1 MNKNLSILIAIMI
14 LSAACLSGRT
24 TQAKTYYKW
33 TDKTGRVH
41 LTDHQPSSGEA
52 ASVKE
57 VEGKER
63 APESPRGLFG
73 SQKMGVGDVDLLSLL
88 ERLKGIVP
96 DELSV
101 GDTSALAV
109 VAQFLFMLLFFNLC
123 LYLIARRTH
132 VSYAWLSWI
141 PLASVFPFVGA
152 AGYSWYIGL
161 FVIVTPILAL
171 ALAFYIHS
179 VVFVVVDVS
188 VAVLALIVFNII
200 CWMRI
205 CANLRSSKWLG
216 LLTIVP
222 YIQLLIFPYLAFKE
236 QPVIK
241 GVYRLRPTVITLI
254 VWVSCVAAFA
264 MLSPGLSNAPLFQA
278 LK

>member
-1 MNKNLSILIAIMI
+1 MNKNISTLIFITILIT
-14 LSAACLSGRT
+14 SCLSVRT
-24 TQAKTYYKW
+24 TRAKTYYQW

-41 LTDHQPSSGEA
+41 ITDHQPSSGEA
-52 ASVKE
+52 VSVKE
-57 VEGKER
+57 VEAKER
-63 APESPRGLFG
+63 LPERLRGLIG
-73 SQKMGVGDVDLLSLL
+73 SQKMGVGDVGVLSLL

-96 DELSV
+96 AELSV
-101 GDTSALAV
+101 GDTNALTV

-141 PLASVFPFVGA
+141 PPASVFPFVGA

-161 FVIVTPILAL
+161 FFIATPILAL

-179 VVFVVVDVS
+179 VVFVVVDIS
-188 VAVLALIVFNII
+188 VAVMALIVFDII

-222 YIQLLIFPYLAFKE
+222 YIQFLIFPYLAFKE

-241 GVYRLRPTVITLI
+241 GVCRLRPTVITLI
-254 VWVSCVAAFA
+254 VWVGCVAAFA
-264 MLSPGLSNAPLFQA
+264 MLSPDLSNSQLFQA